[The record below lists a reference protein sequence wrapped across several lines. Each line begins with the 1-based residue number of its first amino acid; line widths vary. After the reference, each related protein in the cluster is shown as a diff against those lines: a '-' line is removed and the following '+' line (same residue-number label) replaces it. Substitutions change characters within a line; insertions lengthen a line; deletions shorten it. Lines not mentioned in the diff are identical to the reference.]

1 MRNDTTTGMPTKET
15 ILIADDS
22 KLNREMLV
30 DILGEKYEYVFA
42 ENGIEVVEFL
52 SAGATA
58 DLLLLDLNMPKMDGF
73 GVLDVM
79 NERHWLE
86 EIPVI
91 VISADD
97 DAVFMNK
104 AYDLGVTE
112 YIARPFNSTAVL
124 HRVENT
130 LALYYKQKRLVRL
143 VEDQIYEREKTNNML
158 INIFSHVIE
167 SRNRESGRHTLHVQT
182 ISGLLLHR
190 LIKLTDK
197 YKLSEADISLITS
210 VSALH
215 DIGKIAVPDSII
227 NKPGKLTP
235 EEWEI
240 MKSHT
245 EKGDEMLKNVPIDQ
259 TEKIMTVA
267 HEIVR
272 WHHERWDGKGYPDG
286 LKGDEIPVSAQ
297 VVAIADVYDAL
308 TSDRCYKKAFS
319 HETAIRMILNGECGQ
334 FNPLLIKCL
343 EDEES
348 ELNLHLNVDLDSY
361 NYSDEVVHV
370 TDEMLACNSL
380 PVEDRSRIMIENER
394 SKKDFFAMQSGGI
407 QFEYDVT
414 LHKVTYVDWREEE
427 GKNRKLLYVA
437 QGDNFHL
444 LNDDDWNRL
453 RDGLNSTTRENPMF
467 EMNAL
472 IPVNGGHR
480 WHKLTAM
487 TVWPIRGDKFVF
499 VVGQFTDI
507 HDEITEKGL
516 SSIGSECGFNLQNY
530 LALKNLFEIVRIVD
544 PDTSR
549 VLEIAENGDL
559 IETEMHCYDIWNR
572 KECCDNCTSLK
583 ALRSKSWTSKLEV
596 GDKGIYAVLSR
607 YVCINGRDC
616 VVELAFLMND
626 KADGPIKS
634 SVPDKS
640 NYLLVNFY
648 RDSLTKA
655 YSRVYLEDFM
665 ANLQLSDGVAV
676 ADIDGFKSINDI
688 YGHPIGDMA
697 LKAVS
702 EKIAMSI
709 RKNDILIRYGGDE
722 FLLLFKNIEAAEF
735 DEILIKIKNAV
746 REIKLE
752 KAPDVRFDI
761 SIGGAYHVYPLANAI
776 ALADNEMYKNKV
788 RAKK

>member
-1 MRNDTTTGMPTKET
+1 MPNIKNAPHAKGT

-22 KLNREMLV
+22 ELNREMLAEM
-30 DILGEKYEYVFA
+30 LGGKYEYIFA
-42 ENGIEVVEFL
+42 ENGVKAVEIL
-52 SAGATA
+52 SAGTA
-58 DLLLLDLNMPKMDGF
+58 VDILLLDMNMPQMDGF
-73 GVLDVM
+73 GVLAVM

-97 DAVFMNK
+97 NALLVQK
-104 AYDLGVTE
+104 AYDLGATD
-112 YIARPFNSTAVL
+112 YITRPFNSAAVA
-124 HRVENT
+124 HCVENT
-130 LALYYKQKRLVRL
+130 LALYYKQKRLVQL
-143 VEDQIYEREKTNNML
+143 VEKQVYEREKVNNMM

-167 SRNRESGRHTLHVQT
+167 SRNRESGSHTLHVQT
-182 ISGLLLHR
+182 ISSLLLHR
-190 LIKLTDK
+190 LIKVTDK
-197 YKLSEADISLITS
+197 YKLSEADISLIS
-210 VSALH
+210 SISALH
-215 DIGKIAVPDSII
+215 DIGKIVVPEAIL
-227 NKPGKLTP
+227 NKPGKLDP
-235 EEWEI
+235 DEWEI

-245 EKGDEMLKNVPIDQ
+245 VRGDEFLSDISLPQN
-259 TEKIMTVA
+259 EKFMVIA

-272 WHHERWDGKGYPDG
+272 WHHERWNGKGYPDG
-286 LKGDEIPVSAQ
+286 LKGDRIPISAQ
-297 VVAIADVYDAL
+297 VVSLADVYDAL
-308 TSDRCYKKAFS
+308 TNDRCYKKAFS
-319 HETAIRMILNGECGQ
+319 HETAIQMILNGECGQ

-348 ELNLHLNVDLDSY
+348 ELRLHLNVDLDSY

-407 QFEYDVT
+407 QFEYDAT

-549 VLEIAENGDL
+549 VLEIAENGDF

-616 VVELAFLMND
+616 VVELAFLMD
-626 KADGPIKS
+626 ETGDDSLKSAVPSKAK
-634 SVPDKS
+634 
-640 NYLLVNFY
+640 YMLVNFY

-665 ANLQLSDGVAV
+665 ANLQLFDGVAI
-676 ADIDGFKSINDI
+676 ADIDRFKSINDL
-688 YGHPIGDMA
+688 YGHPVGDVA

-702 EKIAMSI
+702 EAITSCL
-709 RKNDILIRYGGDE
+709 RKTDVLIRYGGDE
-722 FLLLFKNIEAAEF
+722 FLLLFKSVKAEEF
-735 DEILIKIKNAV
+735 HLLLNKIKETVRAV
-746 REIKLE
+746 KIDG
-752 KAPDVRFDI
+752 APDVELNI
-761 SIGGAYHVYPLANAI
+761 SIGGAYHVYPLAKAI
-776 ALADNEMYKNKV
+776 ALADNEMYKNK
-788 RAKK
+788 AKSKK